1 MVLYLNRRQME
12 MVVDSLKQSMDDAGH
27 DSVEYEVIIS
37 RAEKVM
43 DMQCKCDKSTFL
55 KGGKSH
61 DRK

>member
-12 MVVDSLKQSMDDAGH
+12 MVVDSLKQCMDAEH
-27 DSVEYEVIIS
+27 DTVEYEMIIS

>member
-27 DSVEYEVIIS
+27 DNVEYEVVIS

-43 DMQCKCDKSTFL
+43 NLQ
-55 KGGKSH
+55 
-61 DRK
+61 